1 MDSQY
6 GVASSVALSAYIG
19 IAIACVTVLGIVI
32 SLSVYVNR
40 RRKKI
45 ERERYQNGYFET
57 QYKPMEYVI
66 RDSSEVPAY
75 RWLTQCKST
84 PACLRLLMTMLLVMI
99 PEISRWSSRSG
110 GFLLECWCS
119 MAGVEVRN
127 GD

>member
-32 SLSVYVNR
+32 SSSVYVNR

-75 RWLTQCKST
+75 SPPTLAYTMQEYPSMPP
-84 PACLRLLMTMLLVMI
+84 PAYDDAARYDT
-99 PEISRWSSRSG
+99 
-110 GFLLECWCS
+110 
-119 MAGVEVRN
+119 RN
-127 GD
+127 QQVV